1 MVRRTLASILLG
13 LLLMALAGG
22 SALAAQGQ
30 ITEVNP
36 SGIGRANNGD
46 PATGDPP
53 PGISVVDGITD
64 VGGPPG
70 MNAASDQGKRS
81 SGQSSANTTTGGAI
95 S

>member
-1 MVRRTLASILLG
+1 MLLG
-13 LLLMALAGG
+13 LLLVALAGG

-36 SGIGRANNGD
+36 SGIGRSNNGD

-53 PGISVVDGITD
+53 PGMSVVDGITD

-70 MNAASDQGKRS
+70 MNAASDQGKRR
-81 SGQSSANTTTGGAI
+81 SGQASTDTTLGGTTG
-95 S
+95 